1 MPERIP
7 EEVVDQ
13 IRLNTDIVDVISEYV
28 QLKKQGRNYFGL
40 CPFHGE
46 NSPSF
51 SVSPEKQIF
60 HCFGCGAGGNVFTFL
75 MDHNGMS
82 FHEAVASLGDKTD
95 VQFEFSSNEEAEV
108 SPASTN
114 EKAQLEG
121 ISLLEK
127 LFHHLLINTEEGHE
141 ALEYL
146 LDRGFNESQLNHYK
160 VGWSLPGWETAS
172 KLLEKKG
179 FDLSLME
186 EAGLLIK
193 RDDGTYFD
201 RFRNRVMFPIEDA
214 KGRTVGFSGRIITP
228 DKNEPKY
235 LNSPESPLFQK
246 NSLLFNFHRARG
258 PIRKEKFAVLFEGF
272 ADVIAASETVS
283 NGVATMGT
291 SLTKQHI
298 QQIKRLTDTVVICY
312 DGDNAGTEAA
322 FKAAGELNASGMTV
336 KVARLPNGMDPD
348 DYIQKFGAKKFR
360 DEIIQ
365 HASSL
370 MAFKMWYLRSGKNLQ
385 SEDGR
390 LSYINAVLPEVS
402 TLSSAV
408 EKELYLKQLSDDTGV
423 SFSSLEEQLK
433 TYLPAKKDVQVSQ
446 EPVIPASKKA
456 SIFKAY
462 QRAERYLLAYMMTG
476 NDTAY
481 SVQDL
486 MEDLAFPTDDYQAI
500 YTYLLA
506 YVEQGGSLEPGAF
519 IEYLPDRH
527 LRSKATELTMLELN
541 AEVTK
546 AELADYINEL
556 NKYRQVNVIRQKE
569 AELKQAEQMND
580 IKTATALGMEIFQ
593 LWKALKGQHR

>member
-1 MPERIP
+1 MSERIP

-82 FHEAVASLGDKTD
+82 FQEAVASLGEKSD
-95 VQFEFSSNEEAEV
+95 VPFQFTSEEIEPSHANLNER
-108 SPASTN
+108 S
-114 EKAQLEG
+114 QLEG

-127 LFHHLLINTEEGHE
+127 LFHHLLMNTEEGHD

-146 LDRGFNESQLNHYK
+146 LNRGFNESQLNQYK
-160 VGWSLPGWETAS
+160 VGWALPGWETAA

-186 EAGLLIK
+186 DAGLLIK
-193 RDDGTYFD
+193 RDDGSYFD
-201 RFRNRVMFPIEDA
+201 RFKNRVMFPIEDS
-214 KGRTVGFSGRIITP
+214 KGRTVGFSGRIISP
-228 DKNEPKY
+228 EKNEPKY
-235 LNSPESPLFQK
+235 LNSPETPLFQK

-258 PIRKEKFAVLFEGF
+258 AIRKEKFAVLFEGF

-283 NGVATMGT
+283 NAVATMGT

-312 DGDNAGTEAA
+312 DGDHAGTEAA
-322 FKAAGELNASGMTV
+322 YKSSRELASNGMTV
-336 KVARLPNGMDPD
+336 KVAKLPSGEDPD
-348 DYIQKFGAKKFR
+348 DYIQKFGAEKFR
-360 DEIIQ
+360 TDIIQ
-365 HASSL
+365 QPLSL
-370 MAFKMWYLRSGKNLQ
+370 MAFKMWYLRSGKSLQ

-390 LSYINAVLPEVS
+390 LSYINAVLPEIS
-402 TLSSAV
+402 ELSSAV

-423 SFSSLEEQLK
+423 SFSSLEEQMK
-433 TYLPAKKDVQVSQ
+433 SYSPVQKQ
-446 EPVIPASKKA
+446 IQVIPESVQPQKKS
-456 SIFKAY
+456 SILKAY

-476 NDTAY
+476 NETAY
-481 SVQDL
+481 SVRDL
-486 MEDLAFPTDDYQAI
+486 MADMSFHSDDYQAI

-506 YVEQGGSLEPGAF
+506 YVEEGGSLEPGAF

-527 LRSKATELTMLELN
+527 LRSAASELTMLELN

-556 NKYRQVNVIRQKE
+556 NKHKQLILIKQKE

>member
-82 FHEAVASLGDKTD
+82 FQESVASLGEKSD
-95 VQFEFSSNEEAEV
+95 VQFEFSSPEEIEPGHV
-108 SPASTN
+108 NLN

-127 LFHHLLINTEEGHE
+127 LFHHLLMNTEEGHE

-146 LDRGFNESQLNHYK
+146 LDRGFNESQLNQYHI
-160 VGWSLPGWETAS
+160 GWALPGWETAS

-193 RDDGTYFD
+193 RDDGSYFD
-201 RFRNRVMFPIEDA
+201 RFRNRIMFPIEDA
-214 KGRTVGFSGRIITP
+214 KGRTVGFSGRIIKP
-228 DKNEPKY
+228 EKNEPKY

-246 NSLLFNFHRARG
+246 NTLLFNFHRARG
-258 PIRKEKFAVLFEGF
+258 PIRKEKYAVLFEGF

-283 NGVATMGT
+283 NAVATMGT

-322 FKAAGELNASGMTV
+322 FKASRELASSGITV

-348 DYIQKFGAKKFR
+348 DYIQKFGSGQFKS
-360 DEIIQ
+360 EIIQ

-370 MAFKMWYLRSGKNLQ
+370 MAFKMWYLRTGKNLQ
-385 SEDGR
+385 TEDGR
-390 LSYINAVLPEVS
+390 LSYINAVLPEIS
-402 TLSSAV
+402 SLSSAV

-433 TYLPAKKDVQVSQ
+433 TYLPVQEDIQVRNEPIAPPPKKT
-446 EPVIPASKKA
+446 
-456 SIFKAY
+456 SILKAY

-476 NDTAY
+476 NETAY
-481 SVQDL
+481 TVQDM
-486 MEDLAFPTDDYQAI
+486 MEGLSFPSDDYQAI

-506 YVEQGGSLEPGAF
+506 YVEEGGALEPGAF

-527 LRSKATELTMLELN
+527 LRSQATELKMLELN

-569 AELKQAEQMND
+569 AELKQAEQIND

>member
-82 FHEAVASLGDKTD
+82 FQEAVSSLGEKSDI
-95 VQFEFSSNEEAEV
+95 QFDFSSPKETEPHVNLE
-108 SPASTN
+108 
-114 EKAQLEG
+114 EKAQLEA

-127 LFHHLLINTEEGHE
+127 LFHHLLMNTEEGHE

-146 LDRGFNESQLNHYK
+146 LDRGFNESQLNQYK
-160 VGWSLPGWETAS
+160 VGWALPGWETAS

-186 EAGLLIK
+186 NAGLLIK

-201 RFRNRVMFPIEDA
+201 RFRNRVMFPIEDS

-228 DKNEPKY
+228 EKNEPKY
-235 LNSPESPLFQK
+235 LNSPETPLFQK
-246 NSLLFNFHRARG
+246 NTLLFNFHRARG
-258 PIRKEKFAVLFEGF
+258 QIRKEKYAVLFEGF

-283 NGVATMGT
+283 NAVATMGT
-291 SLTKQHI
+291 ALTKQHI
-298 QQIKRLTDTVVICY
+298 QQIKRLTDTVIICY

-322 FKAAGELNASGMTV
+322 YKASIELAANGLTV
-336 KVARLPNGMDPD
+336 RVARLPNGMDPD
-348 DYIQKFGAKKFR
+348 DYIQKFGSEKFKA
-360 DEIIQ
+360 EIIQ

-370 MAFKMWYLRSGKNLQ
+370 MAFKMWYFRNGKNLQ
-385 SEDGR
+385 TEDGR
-390 LSYINAVLPEVS
+390 LSYINAVLPEIS
-402 TLSSAV
+402 RLSSAV

-423 SFSSLEEQLK
+423 SFSSLEEQL
-433 TYLPAKKDVQVSQ
+433 TSYMPVQKETQVRQ
-446 EPVIPASKKA
+446 ETVPPPKKA
-456 SIFKAY
+456 AILKAY

-476 NDTAY
+476 NETAY

-486 MEDLAFPTDDYQAI
+486 MADLSFPTDDYQAI

-506 YVEQGGSLEPGAF
+506 YMEEGGSLEPGAF

-527 LRSKATELTMLELN
+527 LRSTATELTMLELN

-546 AELADYINEL
+546 GELADYINEL
-556 NKYRQVNVIRQKE
+556 DKFRQVNVIRKKE
-569 AELKQAEQMND
+569 AELKQAEQIND